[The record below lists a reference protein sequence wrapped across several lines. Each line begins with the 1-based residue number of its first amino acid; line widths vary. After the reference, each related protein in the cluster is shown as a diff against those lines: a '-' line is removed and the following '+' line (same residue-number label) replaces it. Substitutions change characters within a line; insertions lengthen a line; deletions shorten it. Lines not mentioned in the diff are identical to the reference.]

1 MFRTNPKIVL
11 RKCLVSAPS
20 FEYISVILFH
30 STGLNHFLSIY
41 FVNHLSFQCCVLP
54 AIYYF
59 SVGNPKQ
66 KLLIFFFQSFTF
78 EVTLY
83 TSYRWY
89 SVFINE
95 RTRLTKA
102 EYFENLFYIET
113 IMKKF
118 IGKTSVQKVLT
129 SRRPQ
134 YKRFPTGPGKSWNL
148 KSVLESPG
156 ILWFLWKILEKSWNF
171 TQYLF
176 DGFPSSL

>member
-66 KLLIFFFQSFTF
+66 KLLIFFFNLLHLKSLFTHLIDDILF
-78 EVTLY
+78 LLTSELGWRKQNTLKIY
-83 TSYRWY
+83 FTLK
-89 SVFINE
+89 
-95 RTRLTKA
+95 RLW
-102 EYFENLFYIET
+102 
-113 IMKKF
+113 KKF

-156 ILWFLWKILEKSWNF
+156 ICWFLWKILEKSWNF